1 MKLLP
6 TRMDI
11 NKAKADER
19 KREVDEG
26 LSLARKVDALRE
38 TKADEERKLLEYR
51 AGMIAKVQAEIDA
64 YISERDSLRRENENL
79 IETRKELIKP
89 LDEEWKEINLE
100 RENLAKEKQSFYL
113 SKEQLRIEEENLQ
126 IEQKKLTKTSAQIN
140 DHLNEIT
147 QAKQSILDMEKF
159 TRKEYELAQKERRIQ
174 KESYETEVGK
184 VKELK
189 TQYEV
194 GIETNKKEESILKEI
209 REELNNEKRILE
221 DRIATFERSK
231 QRK

>member
-6 TRMDI
+6 TRIDI

-19 KREVDEG
+19 KREIDEG

-38 TKADEERKLLEYR
+38 TKSNEERKLLEYR
-51 AGMIAKVQAEIDA
+51 SGMIAKVQAEINA
-64 YISERDSLRRENENL
+64 YVSERDSLRRENENL

-113 SKEQLRIEEENLQ
+113 SKEELRIAEENLQ
-126 IEQKKLTKTSAQIN
+126 IEQKKLNKTSVQIN

-147 QAKQSILDMEKF
+147 KAKQSILDMQAF
-159 TRKEYELAQKERRIQ
+159 TRKEYELAQKERRTQ
-174 KESYETEVGK
+174 KENYETEIRK

-194 GIETNKKEESILKEI
+194 GITTNKKEESILKEI
-209 REELNNEKRILE
+209 REELEKEKRILE
-221 DRIATFERSK
+221 DRIATFNRTL